1 MQQSRCRSNFC
12 VVCYGENMRFLSRGP
27 GIAILLLIAVLAVLG
42 AAGFFSHSATRS
54 APPVTRA
61 RGDAP
66 SSNRATPP
74 RLSPPV
80 LGDRDDQRPR
90 AMLEIEIDGAARLA
104 LTADEFGGRPTNL
117 QAADRRAWRLTE
129 LIDGSQIRASTVIHA
144 ITMDGEDYI
153 LNNDGRR
160 GADIIVVRRATGE
173 LYVGWLD
180 GGADRPLADAERP
193 AERIERVA
201 RIALATPARE
211 PENRAATLA
220 IVVDGKPR
228 QTLTPESFAAL
239 ARLAVRGPRD
249 EAMAAIDVGGA
260 FGAAAIVSVVAGGR
274 RVAAAPPSRGARPVV
289 YLTRRARFK
298 LAWVDA
304 AGAPIDGARHR
315 DVSELALQT
324 AQAVTAGR

>member
-1 MQQSRCRSNFC
+1 MH
-12 VVCYGENMRFLSRGP
+12 FLSRGF
-27 GIAILLLIAVLAVLG
+27 GIAILLSIAVLVVLG
-42 AAGFFSHSATRS
+42 ATGFFSRSATRS
-54 APPVTRA
+54 APPLTSA

-74 RLSPPV
+74 RLSPPPV
-80 LGDRDDQRPR
+80 LDHQDDQRVR
-90 AMLEIEIDGAARLA
+90 AALEIEIDGAARLA
-104 LTADEFGGRPTNL
+104 ITADELAGRPTNL

-129 LIDGSQIRASTVIHA
+129 LIDDSYIHASTVIHA

-153 LNNDGRR
+153 LNDDGRN
-160 GADIIVVRRATGE
+160 GADIIVVRRTTGE

-180 GGADRPLADAERP
+180 GSAGRPLADAERP

-201 RIALATPARE
+201 QIALATPARE
-211 PENRAATLA
+211 QANRPATLA

-228 QTLTPESFAAL
+228 QTVTPESFAAI
-239 ARLAVRGPRD
+239 AQLAVRGHRD
-249 EAMAAIDVGGA
+249 EAAAIDVGRA
-260 FGAAAIVSVVAGGR
+260 FGAAAIVSLVAGGR

-298 LAWVDA
+298 LAWVDP

-315 DVSELALQT
+315 DVSELALET